1 MFCIYIEIQINSL
14 FAFRALS
21 LALWIFFP
29 LQVIKALKAPVS
41 SFLTSALSE
50 IHFTSTFQISC
61 KISLMALAKSK
72 LFEIGK
78 EMLETLVPA

>member
-50 IHFTSTFQISC
+50 IHFTSTFHSELKQLQNIC
-61 KISLMALAKSK
+61 CG
-72 LFEIGK
+72 F
-78 EMLETLVPA
+78 